1 MYERTS
7 QVDFH
12 LQALQD
18 LLTKI
23 GYLELVDY
31 TWKGIRKY
39 GLNKD
44 KVRKFVGKMNEE
56 WNACFEALWTT
67 IMRLP
72 EYRKKEIRR

>member
-12 LQALQD
+12 LQTLQD
-18 LLTKI
+18 MLTKI

-44 KVRKFVGKMNEE
+44 KVRKFIGKMNEE
-56 WNACFEALWTT
+56 WDICFEALWTT